1 MSVKGK
7 PIFYEPDDLKQARS
21 MLKSHLAAH
30 VPNKKYEG
38 PLQCTVKWFFHNDK
52 KTDGEWRHTKPDT
65 HNLNKLLFNV
75 MSDLGYW
82 VDDARV
88 VSEHIQKF

>member
-1 MSVKGK
+1 
-7 PIFYEPDDLKQARS
+7 

-30 VPNKKYEG
+30 VPDKKYDG

-52 KTDGEWRHTKPDT
+52 KTDGEWRHTRPDT
-65 HNLNKLLFNV
+65 HNLNKLLFDV

-88 VSEHIQKF
+88 VSEHIQKFWVNGSPSGIFIRIEEL